1 MEQDE
6 KYRLLIENIN
16 DGVVISQND
25 KFIFFNKQFAKM
37 LGYEVDELLMKDYR
51 GVYTARGLQ
60 ILRERTKHRKLGE
73 RVPAQYETAFKRKD
87 GTEIDIEAN
96 VTIVDY
102 KGDKATFAIIR
113 DITERKKAEEEIQAQ
128 KQYFEALFNSS
139 PSGLVSLD
147 MKEKIVQVNP
157 QFEKIFGFKSEDIV
171 GRNID
176 DIIVSKK
183 LHKDAV
189 DLTKLVYRN
198 GVAIKEAKRM
208 RKDGTLIDVSIGAA
222 PIFVGGKQ
230 TGALGIYT
238 DISDRKK
245 AEAEIQT
252 QRQYFEAL
260 FNSSPG
266 GIVSLDMDEKIV
278 NCNPQFEK
286 LFGYSREEI
295 IGKMIDDII
304 VPENLLQ
311 DAREITKLVQ
321 QGGIAVKEAKRKRKD
336 GGLIDVSIGGAPII
350 VDEKQVGIL
359 AIYLDITSIKKAEQ
373 QIRTQKQYFEALFN
387 SAVDGIISL
396 DLEDC
401 IVDVNPQFEKLFG
414 YKISEIKGR
423 NIDDVIV
430 RKGDFKE
437 ANEVTHLIQ
446 RGGIAVSEGKR
457 LRKDGSLIDVSIGGA
472 PIVVGGKQIGVLA
485 VYRDITDRKKA
496 EGERERIIQDLQD
509 ALNRVKTLSGLI
521 PICANC
527 KKIRD
532 DQGYWSDVELYISKH
547 SEAEFSHGL
556 CSECMEKLYPEQ
568 YARLKAKGKLTG
580 S

>member
-51 GVYTARGLQ
+51 DVYTACGLQ
-60 ILRERTKHRKLGE
+60 ILRERTKHRELGE

-113 DITERKKAEEEIQAQ
+113 DITERKKAEEEI
-128 KQYFEALFNSS
+128 
-139 PSGLVSLD
+139 
-147 MKEKIVQVNP
+147 
-157 QFEKIFGFKSEDIV
+157 
-171 GRNID
+171 R
-176 DIIVSKK
+176 
-183 LHKDAV
+183 
-189 DLTKLVYRN
+189 
-198 GVAIKEAKRM
+198 
-208 RKDGTLIDVSIGAA
+208 
-222 PIFVGGKQ
+222 
-230 TGALGIYT
+230 
-238 DISDRKK
+238 
-245 AEAEIQT
+245 T

-295 IGKMIDDII
+295 IGEMIDDII
-304 VPENLLQ
+304 VPEDLLQ
-311 DAREITKLVQ
+311 NARETTKLVQ

-336 GGLIDVSIGGAPII
+336 GGLIDVSIGGAPIF
-350 VDEKQVGIL
+350 VDGKQVGIL

-373 QIRTQKQYFEALFN
+373 QIQTQKQYFEALFN
-387 SAVDGIISL
+387 SAVDGIVSL

-430 RKGDFKE
+430 SRGDFKE

-457 LRKDGSLIDVSIGGA
+457 VRKDGSLIDVSIGGA
-472 PIVVGGKQIGVLA
+472 PIAVGGKQIGVLA
-485 VYRDITDRKKA
+485 IYRDITDRKKA

-521 PICANC
+521 PICAGC

-532 DQGYWSDVELYISKH
+532 DEGYWSDVELYISKH

-568 YARLKAKGKLTG
+568 YARLKAQGKLTG
-580 S
+580 K